1 MLVGAVHAR
10 NGLTVDAGLCTV
22 QVIPAHGVH
31 VAAVGL
37 IFPSRSSALD
47 PDSYLPLTQYTATQF
62 SFASTPKPFKNP
74 HYTRHS
80 APGGPG
86 KRNKTLKQILTLERE
101 RVDEEAR
108 KRREERVERR
118 RLRQE
123 RGEAAV
129 EEDEEREVEVVSFV
143 SIEAPPSLMP
153 QKRYCDITG
162 LEAKYVDPRTLL
174 RYHSP
179 SIFELIRSPSFQP
192 AVVQAY
198 LALRGMGIVLR

>member
-1 MLVGAVHAR
+1 M
-10 NGLTVDAGLCTV
+10 
-22 QVIPAHGVH
+22 
-31 VAAVGL
+31 
-37 IFPSRSSALD
+37 
-47 PDSYLPLTQYTATQF
+47 SYPLTASTSQQSSSSSLAGQYTATQF

-80 APGGPG
+80 APGGP
-86 KRNKTLKQILTLERE
+86 
-101 RVDEEAR
+101 V
-108 KRREERVERR
+108 
-118 RLRQE
+118 
-123 RGEAAV
+123 
-129 EEDEEREVEVVSFV
+129 V
-143 SIEAPPSLMP
+143 SIEATPSLMP

-198 LALRGMGIVLR
+198 LALRGMGVVLR